1 MTDDSSHST
10 PSRSSPH
17 ASVSPA
23 ESVPESESKSE
34 PESGP
39 APNEEPATELHT
51 ERETASGS
59 GCESESTQTPILE
72 ATGLDHEYGAV
83 SVLEDVSVSLRPGTV
98 TALIGPNGSG
108 KTTLIRALAGLHEP
122 TAGTVAYHG
131 PDTARQIGYL
141 PQQPSFRPGFTVIET
156 VRFYASLVG
165 APNPVPTAQA
175 HLDRV
180 GLADA
185 ASRPVDA
192 LSGGMTRLLGI
203 AQATIGDPPVV
214 ILDEPG
220 SGLDPGMSMHV
231 FDVAAELAADGMA
244 VLLSSHDL
252 ELVERVADDVLLLDD
267 GQIIQRGSTVD
278 LQRRLDA
285 DSLWDVYRNATGGD
299 TDTVT
304 VQGEST

>member
-1 MTDDSSHST
+1 MTDDSSQST
-10 PSRSSPH
+10 SSRSSPH
-17 ASVSPA
+17 ASASPA
-23 ESVPESESKSE
+23 GPVPEAKPKPSPKEEPHSESTTERE
-34 PESGP
+34 PESG
-39 APNEEPATELHT
+39 L
-51 ERETASGS
+51 GS
-59 GCESESTQTPILE
+59 GPESTQTPILE
-72 ATGLDHEYGAV
+72 ATGLDHDYGAV
-83 SVLEDVSVSLRPGTV
+83 SVLEDVSVSLQPETV
-98 TALIGPNGSG
+98 TALVGPNGSG

-122 TAGTVAYHG
+122 TDGTVAYHG

-156 VRFYASLVG
+156 LQFYASLVG
-165 APNPVPTAQA
+165 APNPEPTAQA

-252 ELVERVADDVLLLDD
+252 ELVERVADEVLLLDD

-278 LQRRLDA
+278 LQRRLNA

>member
-1 MTDDSSHST
+1 MTDELSQST
-10 PSRSSPH
+10 SPRS
-17 ASVSPA
+17 SVSPA
-23 ESVPESESKSE
+23 ESAPESGPESKPKPESESGSGSGSESRSKSE
-34 PESGP
+34 SESGP
-39 APNEEPATELHT
+39 EPA
-51 ERETASGS
+51 
-59 GCESESTQTPILE
+59 QTPVLE
-72 ATGLDHEYGAV
+72 ATGLDHDYGAV

-122 TAGTVAYHG
+122 TAGTVTYHG

-141 PQQPSFRPGFTVIET
+141 PQQPSFRPDFSVIET
-156 VRFYASLVG
+156 LRFYASLVG
-165 APNPVPTAQA
+165 AANPEATARA

-180 GLADA
+180 GLGDA
-185 ASRPVDA
+185 ASRPADA

-203 AQATIGDPPVV
+203 AQATIGDPPVI

-231 FDVAAELAADGMA
+231 FDIAAELAADGMA

-267 GQIIQRGSTVD
+267 GQIIQRGSTAD
-278 LQRRLDA
+278 LKNRLDA

-304 VQGEST
+304 VQGESA